1 MQTIT
6 DNNGTDH
13 VIIQYADSKFEYDIT
28 PFGHGYTVQM
38 SSGDE
43 EYFDSVADANYGIK
57 RDIVHILWDN
67 HPTPKGKLW
76 TNDDLDRMIK
86 FITARP
92 DRKEWFFNYVANG
105 TNYRD
110 LNAIKAVINEGYAEY
125 FDRYDSDVA
134 EQFIRK
140 CNFIEQDY
148 YL

>member
-76 TNDDLDRMIK
+76 TNDDSDSK
-86 FITARP
+86 N
-92 DRKEWFFNYVANG
+92 K
-105 TNYRD
+105 
-110 LNAIKAVINEGYAEY
+110 INESYLVFTFAINIVNFE
-125 FDRYDSDVA
+125 FKYDSDFN
-134 EQFIRK
+134 QK
-140 CNFIEQDY
+140 
-148 YL
+148 